1 MTTIE
6 RPHSSGIRSLRL
18 GTIIGYTLRSC
29 LPPKRVVAVLL
40 TGVGVVVFGLLG
52 RAVSAPTAEEA
63 FSHAAADGILS
74 LMMPIAALVIGDA
87 ILGAELRAGTF
98 AFTWLSPTPPW
109 QIVLGRWAA
118 GVAVGLVVMVPAA
131 VLAAVL
137 AGASSAAIPLAA
149 AVASGLASY
158 VALFVLVGCI
168 TKRTAVWSLAIVF
181 LVERLLG
188 TALTGVAQL
197 SPQWEARAVMVGLMD
212 HPARRLLRDGIPEGG
227 AAVARLALIAVV
239 SLVLAS
245 WRLRHIE
252 LSGPSD

>member
-1 MTTIE
+1 MNLVPIV
-6 RPHSSGIRSLRL
+6 
-18 GTIIGYTLRSC
+18 GYTLRSC

-40 TGVGVVVFGLLG
+40 AGLGAVVFGLLG

-74 LMMPIAALVIGDA
+74 LMLPIAALVIGDA
-87 ILGAELRAGTF
+87 VLGAELRAGTF
-98 AFTWLSPTPPW
+98 AFTWLSPTPTW
-109 QIVLGRWAA
+109 QIVLGRWFA
-118 GVAVGLVVMVPAA
+118 GIAVGISVMVPAA
-131 VLAAVL
+131 VIAAVA
-137 AGASSAAIPLAA
+137 AGAGSAAVPLAV
-149 AVASGLASY
+149 AVASGLVAY
-158 VALFVLVGCI
+158 VALFVLVGCV

-188 TALTGVAQL
+188 TALTGIAQL

-227 AAVARLALIAVV
+227 AAVARLAAIAVV
-239 SLVLAS
+239 CLALAS
-245 WRLRHIE
+245 WRLRHIT